1 MDKKDKFE
9 LVDVVALDLENARL
23 RNENTKLHDII
34 DRAIITLAEANP
46 FYLAALFAARQTM
59 RKEQENCCCN
69 VENTQKQTT

>member
-1 MDKKDKFE
+1 MQENNKIE
-9 LVDVVALDLENARL
+9 IVDVVALELENARL

-59 RKEQENCCCN
+59 QKEQENCCCN
-69 VENTQKQTT
+69 IENTQKQTT